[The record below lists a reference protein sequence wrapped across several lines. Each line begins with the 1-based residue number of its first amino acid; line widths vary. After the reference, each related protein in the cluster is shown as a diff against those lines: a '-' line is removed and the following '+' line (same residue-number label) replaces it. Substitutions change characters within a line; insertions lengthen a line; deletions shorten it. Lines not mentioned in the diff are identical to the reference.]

1 MNICSVIDVRVIF
14 NLHIF
19 FSLRGSDLAIFHA
32 NCGYNNN
39 LAAIE
44 SPAVVERSDGG

>member
-1 MNICSVIDVRVIF
+1 MNIRFVIDVRVIF
-14 NLHIF
+14 NLHLF
-19 FSLRGSDLAIFHA
+19 FSLLGTDLAIFHA

-39 LAAIE
+39 LAAIK